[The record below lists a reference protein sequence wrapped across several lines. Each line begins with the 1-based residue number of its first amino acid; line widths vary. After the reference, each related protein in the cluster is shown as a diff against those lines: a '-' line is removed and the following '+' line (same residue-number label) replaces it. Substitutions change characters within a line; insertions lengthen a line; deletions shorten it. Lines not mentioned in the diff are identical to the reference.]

1 MEELSPEGRAL
12 YELLKTEGSDRV
24 SGRLRGAL
32 PRPQE
37 GNVELGEKNYMF
49 H

>member
-1 MEELSPEGRAL
+1 MEDLSPKGRAL
-12 YELLKTEGSDRV
+12 YELLKKEGSDRV
-24 SGRLRGAL
+24 SGRLQGAL

-37 GNVELGEKNYMF
+37 GSVELGEKNYKF